1 MPALQKKHKKSSV
14 HNIKSVMNTRYGAGN
29 RTWTCTALR
38 PLEPESNASANSAI
52 PAYHIFK
59 WRFVSTYAIIS
70 SITGNVND
78 FFWKKFF
85 YFFKKVLCF
94 LEKMWYTKLY
104 HFICAC
110 SSVDRAPASGAG
122 CVGSIPI
129 RRTKIAA
136 CKFLQAETYIP
147 RFFIESFVLFW
158 HWFFRL
164 HAENLLLPPMG
175 KAAKAFGWPLD
186 NRF

>member
-1 MPALQKKHKKSSV
+1 MAV
-14 HNIKSVMNTRYGAGN
+14 CVNVCDY
-29 RTWTCTALR
+29 
-38 PLEPESNASANSAI
+38 
-52 PAYHIFK
+52 
-59 WRFVSTYAIIS
+59 IIHYRECQW
-70 SITGNVND
+70 

-85 YFFKKVLCF
+85 CFFKKVLCF
-94 LEKMWYTKLY
+94 LEKMWYTKPY

-158 HWFFRL
+158 HWFFTACWQPMRMGRRISWTGSL
-164 HAENLLLPPMG
+164 ETPFCFVRIYVCFLLETALPENVILEGYAPS
-175 KAAKAFGWPLD
+175 
-186 NRF
+186 